1 MSLITAHLS
10 GSYIDYH
17 AHVQTDVVHLKNETR
32 SPTYNVLWYAYSVA
46 VMKQIAHYVQL
57 YLQIPHDCSDTVML
71 CTLTKSTIN
80 GLWYAYS

>member
-57 YLQIPHDCSDTVML
+57 YLQIPHDCSDTVQNLPLMDYGRL
-71 CTLTKSTIN
+71 TLS
-80 GLWYAYS
+80 